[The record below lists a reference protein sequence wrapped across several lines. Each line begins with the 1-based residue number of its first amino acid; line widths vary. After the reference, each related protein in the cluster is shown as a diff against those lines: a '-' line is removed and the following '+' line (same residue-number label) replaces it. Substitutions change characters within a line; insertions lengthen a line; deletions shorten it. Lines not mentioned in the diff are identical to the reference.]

1 MMSLCIIGDVNL
13 DHLSKVVT
21 GRILLWKF
29 TIIPFLSFF
38 LFSWAFYF
46 IVFYTLQYC
55 IDFAIHQHESTTGV
69 HMFPILNP
77 LPPLSPYHP
86 SGSSQR
92 TSPENPVS
100 CIRPG
105 LAIHFTYDTIH
116 VPFLI
121 GKYFKGENQAMHIS
135 CLCFNFYMLF

>member
-1 MMSLCIIGDVNL
+1 MMSLCIIGDGNL

-38 LFSWAFYF
+38 FFFPLGFLFYF
-46 IVFYTLQYC
+46 LLYNIVFILPYINMNPPWVYT
-55 IDFAIHQHESTTGV
+55 HSPSWT
-69 HMFPILNP
+69 P
-77 LPPLSPYHP
+77 LPPLSPYHS
-86 SGSSQR
+86 SGSSQC

-105 LAIHFTYDTIH
+105 LAISFTYDTIH

-121 GKYFKGENQAMHIS
+121 GKYFKGEN
-135 CLCFNFYMLF
+135 